1 MPDEATDKTTP
12 IICPGKLF
20 LDPTHFEAH
29 FRDIPLGVHR
39 SYNLDHEIL
48 HITNEIDHHQGEGSR
63 NE

>member
-1 MPDEATDKTTP
+1 MPDEATDNTTP

-29 FRDIPLGVHR
+29 FRDIPLGVLR
-39 SYNLDHEIL
+39 SYIFDHEFWL
-48 HITNEIDHHQGEGSR
+48 ITNEIDQHQGEGSR